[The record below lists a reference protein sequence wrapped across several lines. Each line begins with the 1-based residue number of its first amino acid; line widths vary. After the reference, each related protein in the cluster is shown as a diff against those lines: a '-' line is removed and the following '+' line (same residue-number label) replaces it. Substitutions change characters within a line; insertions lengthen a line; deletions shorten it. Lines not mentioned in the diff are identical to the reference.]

1 MILGISLGHGTDREA
16 EHWLRENVQP
26 LGLPGLVAC
35 THLVRS
41 PRPHVAIS
49 LSVSS
54 PAPLPPGLPAMR
66 EGAAL
71 AVDEH
76 RARRS
81 GRAVLYPGVEHLVG
95 AVRVDE
101 LLELSAI
108 DQVILLG
115 GAHPAPES
123 LIETR
128 DFVRP
133 QWRNG
138 ELTLIAT
145 PLGPGR
151 IAPFELPNPTPCC
164 AGH

>member
-1 MILGISLGHGTDREA
+1 MYLGISLGHGTDREA
-16 EHWLRENVQP
+16 EHWLRENVRP

-35 THLVRS
+35 THLVRT

-54 PAPLPPGLPAMR
+54 PVPLPPGLPELR
-66 EGAAL
+66 EGTAL
-71 AVDEH
+71 AVHEH

-81 GRAVLYPGVEHLVG
+81 GRAVLYPGIEHLVG
-95 AVRVDE
+95 TVRVDE
-101 LLELSAI
+101 LLERTAI
-108 DQVILLG
+108 DQVVLLG
-115 GAHPAPES
+115 GARAAPETA
-123 LIETR
+123 IETG

-145 PLGPGR
+145 PLRPGR
-151 IAPFELPNPTPCC
+151 IAPFEMPNPTPCC